1 MAEWTHIRSDRL
13 GEECLRT
20 VHPSGLTIY
29 VWKKPG
35 YTSSYAVFATRYGS
49 IDTAFQRAGD
59 QEPIVVPEGI
69 AHYLEHKLFE
79 NEDCDAF
86 AQYAKT
92 GASANAY
99 TSFDRTAYLFSCTG
113 KLRENLEILLGFVQ
127 SPYFTQETV
136 QKEQGI
142 IGQEIRMCE
151 DSPDRRALFNLLRG
165 LYRNHPVRVDIA
177 GTVESIAQITP
188 ELLYGCYETFYN
200 LHNMVLAVAGD
211 VDPDMVLETADKML
225 KPAPPF
231 DLRRAPLEEPL
242 EAVTAR
248 TEAVMPVAAPLFY
261 LGYKVPMDT
270 QKGLRCSTAEELI
283 SAAAL
288 AEVLGGRAS
297 TLYARLMEQ
306 GLINPSFDVDYFEG
320 PGYAAWIIGG
330 ESRDPDAVC
339 RELKEEI
346 RRLARDRIPEEDF
359 LAARNAVYGRLV
371 AQLNSVENCG
381 DLLASGHFYDRNPF
395 ELIDAAASLDIQSVY
410 VRLERDFREEASCLS
425 IVRPQAAD
433 RAG

>member
-1 MAEWTHIRSDRL
+1 MAEWTRIKSDRV

-20 VHPSGLTIY
+20 VHPTGLTIY

-35 YTSSYAVFATRYGS
+35 YTSSYAVFATQYGS

-59 QEPIVVPEGI
+59 QAPTVVPEGI

-99 TSFDRTAYLFSCTG
+99 TSFDRTAYLFSCTDR
-113 KLRENLEILLGFVQ
+113 LSENLEILLGFVQ
-127 SPYFTQETV
+127 SPYFTEETV
-136 QKEQGI
+136 RKEQGI

-151 DSPDRRALFNLLRG
+151 DSPDRRVLFNLLRG
-165 LYRNHPVRVDIA
+165 LYKNHPVRVDIA

-211 VDPDMVLETADKML
+211 VEPDQVLRVADKML
-225 KPAPPF
+225 KPAP
-231 DLRRAPLEEPL
+231 DWNLRRAPVEEPL
-242 EAVTAR
+242 KAVTAR
-248 TEAVMPVAAPLFY
+248 TEVAMPVAAPLFY
-261 LGYKVPMDT
+261 LGYKVPMDSE
-270 QKGLRCSTAEELI
+270 KGLRCSTAEELV
-283 SAAAL
+283 SAAVL
-288 AEVLGGRAS
+288 AELLGGRAS
-297 TLYARLMEQ
+297 SLYARLMEA
-306 GLINPSFDVDYFEG
+306 GLINPSFDVDYFDG
-320 PGYAAWIIGG
+320 PGYAAWIMGG
-330 ESRDPDAVC
+330 ESKDPEAVC
-339 RELKEEI
+339 RELKAEI
-346 RRLARDRIPEEDF
+346 ARLAREKIPEEDF
-359 LAARNAVYGRLV
+359 LAARNAVYGRLI

-381 DLLASGHFYDRNPF
+381 DLMASGHFYGRNPF
-395 ELIDAAASLDIQSVY
+395 ELIDAAAGLDIQSVY

-425 IVRPQAAD
+425 IVRPQVAA
-433 RAG
+433 AQ